1 MQMFK
6 KTGIL
11 PPYQKKNK
19 KQTNKQKQASAFY
32 LKTIRPNQVKGH
44 LDYFAHYDKLVVIT
58 DHFQPSVKFY
68 ILWSDDSIA
77 ATVVAS

>member
-11 PPYQKKNK
+11 PPYQTK
-19 KQTNKQKQASAFY
+19 NKQKQVSAFY

-44 LDYFAHYDKLVVIT
+44 LDHFAQYDKLGVIT

-68 ILWSDDSIA
+68 IL
-77 ATVVAS
+77 